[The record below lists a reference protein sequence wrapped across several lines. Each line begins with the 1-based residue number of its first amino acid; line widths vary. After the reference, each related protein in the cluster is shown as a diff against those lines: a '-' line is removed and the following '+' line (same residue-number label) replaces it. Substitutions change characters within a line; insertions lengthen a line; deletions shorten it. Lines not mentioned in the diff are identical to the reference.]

1 MEPVRIHATIFSLWI
16 SKPQEISQRSFI
28 QTASFIIEL
37 TGDLPEIIWT
47 LLLVLSVKD
56 ATICCTQGQNI
67 YVEKRGE
74 NPQGTIKLNPVN
86 NYCKTRQE
94 VKSSGGQSSIF
105 IIGCDKLS

>member
-1 MEPVRIHATIFSLWI
+1 MDQLGYMQQFFSLWI
-16 SKPQEISQRSFI
+16 SKPQEISKRSFI

-74 NPQGTIKLNPVN
+74 NPPRYNQT
-86 NYCKTRQE
+86 
-94 VKSSGGQSSIF
+94 
-105 IIGCDKLS
+105 

>member
-1 MEPVRIHATIFSLWI
+1 MQDMSHTEEQEKIEIVFKKLFGNISLNISAHATIFSLWI
-16 SKPQEISQRSFI
+16 SKPQEISKRSFI

-74 NPQGTIKLNPVN
+74 NPPRYNQT
-86 NYCKTRQE
+86 
-94 VKSSGGQSSIF
+94 
-105 IIGCDKLS
+105 